1 MNGLFYGLLALLAWA
16 PLPLGSN
23 RTWAWK
29 IMVIAACLLAMIWIA
44 GYLRGRLQLTEA
56 FVRARWALAALA
68 LWWLWIGLQGLALP
82 AEWVRLVSPKAHE
95 MHALAAAALG
105 QALPTTLTLSL

>member
-23 RTWAWK
+23 RTWAWT

-56 FVRARWALAALA
+56 FVRALGACGAGTLVALDRPARPCPAGGMGTLGFA
-68 LWWLWIGLQGLALP
+68 QSPRDARSGGCRIGASAP
-82 AEWVRLVSPKAHE
+82 D
-95 MHALAAAALG
+95 HAD
-105 QALPTTLTLSL
+105 T